1 MYAKCLDSGIRA
13 RKEDVRIIL
22 AELDPVNSQARRRR
36 RLNRRQY
43 FSQGPNFIWHIDS
56 YDKLKP
62 YGICING
69 CIDGYSR
76 KIVWLKSA
84 YTSSDPRVIGSYFVG
99 AMQELGGGPRLVR
112 TDMGTENV
120 VVRDIQRN
128 LRSDGE
134 DIWAGEKS
142 FIAGASTANQR
153 IESWWGVMRKEGVE
167 YWIQLF
173 GQLKDE
179 GLFAGDFVDKAL
191 MQFCFMG
198 TIQVRPRILSVK
210 YLSVGILCPFLK
222 LPCGAL
228 YRAYVRIKHHVN
240 VCDSTEQQKRCTR
253 NGVNL
258 GRVPQLHELRTLQQQ
273 QLELRAPNITA
284 VARAHS
290 FSLIRGTSNHGGT

>member
-69 CIDGYSR
+69 CIDGYSH

-99 AMQELGGGPRLVR
+99 VMQELGGGPRLVR

-120 VVRDIQRN
+120 VVRDIQRD

-134 DIWAGEKS
+134 DIWAGENS
-142 FIAGASTANQR
+142 FIAGPGNN
-153 IESWWGVMRKEGVE
+153 IEIEFIETS
-167 YWIQLF
+167 
-173 GQLKDE
+173 D
-179 GLFAGDFVDKAL
+179 FAR
-191 MQFCFMG
+191 
-198 TIQVRPRILSVK
+198 RPQAHTCGCL
-210 YLSVGILCPFLK
+210 LK
-222 LPCGAL
+222 LPQEYQNYPDLRSDFNAIL
-228 YRAYVRIKHHVN
+228 KSSVRVMDI
-240 VCDSTEQQKRCTR
+240 
-253 NGVNL
+253 
-258 GRVPQLHELRTLQQQ
+258 
-273 QLELRAPNITA
+273 I
-284 VARAHS
+284 
-290 FSLIRGTSNHGGT
+290 